1 VLDVGCGSGV
11 LGLCALR
18 LGASRVVALDIK
30 ADAVDATRRNA
41 ALNGMERQVEATSA
55 PLEEIDG
62 TFDVVL
68 ANIGRAAIVQLAPEL
83 VGRLSP
89 DGWLAVSGISSS
101 QCALVAGFLCPL
113 VALECGTSGEWST
126 LILGR
131 RPQIPVALVER

>member
-1 VLDVGCGSGV
+1 
-11 LGLCALR
+11 
-18 LGASRVVALDIK
+18 VVALDIK